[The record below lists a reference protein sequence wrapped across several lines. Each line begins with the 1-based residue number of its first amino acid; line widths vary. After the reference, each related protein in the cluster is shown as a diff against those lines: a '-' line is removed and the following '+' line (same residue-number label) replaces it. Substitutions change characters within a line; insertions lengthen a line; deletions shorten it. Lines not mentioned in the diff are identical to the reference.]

1 MKTSAPHDEGKVEL
15 NVNLARPET
24 GAIEEILPGIR
35 RLIAPNPGPFT
46 FTGTCTY
53 LVGNDNVVIVDPGPA
68 DDSHLAR
75 LMQAI
80 GAAKVAGIL
89 VTHTHRDHSPL
100 ARVVQERT
108 GAMIYGCAPHRA
120 ARALRLGEI
129 NPLDASADTDHL
141 PDHPLHHGDEISL
154 ARHLIEVIA
163 TPGHTA
169 NHLCF
174 ALPEQGI
181 LFSGDHVMGWST
193 TIVAPPDGAMGE
205 YLSSLDHLLNR
216 EQDRLYLPGH
226 GGPVADPRRFTR
238 GLLMHR
244 RQRETQILDRLA
256 EGPKTIRDL
265 VALNYPGL
273 APALLGAAAL
283 SVFAHLEELHARE
296 AVTAEPELA
305 IDALY
310 RRR

>member
-1 MKTSAPHDEGKVEL
+1 MKTSALHDEGNVEF
-15 NVNLARPET
+15 NVNPARPET
-24 GAIEEILPGIR
+24 GTIEEVVPGIR

-53 LVGNDNVVIVDPGPA
+53 LIGTSDLVIVDPGPA
-68 DDSHLAR
+68 DDGQLAR

-80 GAAKVAGIL
+80 GKAKVAGIL

-100 ARVVQERT
+100 ARVLKERT
-108 GAMIYGCAPHRA
+108 GATIFGCAPHRA

-141 PDHPLHHGDEISL
+141 PDRQLDHGEHLGL
-154 ARHLIEVIA
+154 AGQAIEVIA

-193 TIVAPPDGAMGE
+193 SIVAPPDGAMGD
-205 YLSSLDHLLNR
+205 YLASLEHLISR

-226 GGPVADPRRFTR
+226 GGPVSDPRRFTR
-238 GLLMHR
+238 GLLAHR

-283 SVFAHLEELHARE
+283 SVFAHLEDLHARQT
-296 AVTAEPELA
+296 VTAEPDLA
-305 IDALY
+305 LEALY

>member
-1 MKTSAPHDEGKVEL
+1 VEF
-15 NVNLARPET
+15 NVNPARPET
-24 GAIEEILPGIR
+24 GAIEDVAPGIR

-53 LVGNDNVVIVDPGPA
+53 LIGTGDLVIVDPGPA
-68 DDSHLAR
+68 DDTHLAR
-75 LMQAI
+75 LMRAV
-80 GAAKVAGIL
+80 GSANVAGIL

-100 ARVVQERT
+100 ARAVQDQT
-108 GAMIYGCAPHRA
+108 GAAIIGCAPHRA

-129 NPLDASADTDHL
+129 NPLDASADADHR
-141 PDHPLHHGDEISL
+141 PDRALHHGDRLSL
-154 ARHLIEVIA
+154 AGIEFEAIA

-174 ALPEQGI
+174 ALPDKGI
-181 LFSGDHVMGWST
+181 VLSGDHVMGWST
-193 TIVAPPDGAMGE
+193 SIVAPPDGAMGD
-205 YLSSLDHLLNR
+205 YLASLERLVNR
-216 EQDRLYLPGH
+216 EQDHLYLPGH
-226 GGPVADPRRFTR
+226 GAPVTDPRRFTR
-238 GLLMHR
+238 GLLAHR
-244 RQRETQILDRLA
+244 RQRESQILDRLSDD
-256 EGPKTIRDL
+256 PKTIPEL

-296 AVTAEPELA
+296 AVAAEPDLA
-305 IDALY
+305 MDAIF

>member
-1 MKTSAPHDEGKVEL
+1 MEL

-24 GAIEEILPGIR
+24 GAIEEITPGIR

-53 LVGNDNVVIVDPGPA
+53 LIGTDELVIVDPGPA
-68 DDSHLAR
+68 NDAHLAQ
-75 LMQAI
+75 LMHAI
-80 GAAKVAGIL
+80 GTANVAGIL

-100 ARVVQERT
+100 ARAVKERT
-108 GAMIYGCAPHRA
+108 GALIYGCAPHRA
-120 ARALRLGEI
+120 ARALRLGEV
-129 NPLDASADTDHL
+129 NPLDASADTEHL
-141 PDHPLHHGDEISL
+141 ADHPLHHGDRISL
-154 ARHLIEVIA
+154 AQHAIEVIA

-193 TIVAPPDGAMGE
+193 SIVAPPDGAMGD
-205 YLSSLDHLLNR
+205 YLASLDHLLNR

-226 GGPVADPRRFTR
+226 GGPVTDPRRFTR
-238 GLLMHR
+238 GMLAHR

-296 AVTAEPELA
+296 AVMAEPDLA
-305 IDALY
+305 MDALY

>member
-1 MKTSAPHDEGKVEL
+1 MEF
-15 NVNLARPET
+15 NVNPARPET
-24 GAIEEILPGIR
+24 GAIEEIAPGIR

-53 LVGNDNVVIVDPGPA
+53 LVGTSDLVIVDPGPA
-68 DDSHLAR
+68 DDAHLAR
-75 LMQAI
+75 LMLAVGSAQV
-80 GAAKVAGIL
+80 AAIL

-100 ARVVQERT
+100 ARALRDRS
-108 GAMIYGCAPHRA
+108 GAEIIGCAPHRA

-129 NPLDASADTDHL
+129 NPLDASADADHL
-141 PDHPLHHGDEISL
+141 PDRTLHHGDRLSL
-154 ARHLIEVIA
+154 AGTEFEAIA

-181 LFSGDHVMGWST
+181 VFSGDHVMGWST
-193 TIVAPPDGAMGE
+193 SIVAPPDGAMGD
-205 YLSSLDHLLNR
+205 YLASLEHLVIR
-216 EQDRLYLPGH
+216 EQDHLYLPGH
-226 GGPVADPRRFTR
+226 GAPVTDPRRFTR
-238 GLLMHR
+238 GLLAHR
-244 RQRETQILDRLA
+244 RQRESQILDRLSDGA
-256 EGPKTIRDL
+256 KTIPEL

-296 AVTAEPELA
+296 AVAAEPDLA
-305 IDALY
+305 MDAVF